1 MEGTNR
7 TWTRLAT
14 MGTAMATK
22 TMPGRWMRRGRG
34 ERAYRVRKVQVRASG
49 DEEGETNKESPRI
62 AFEPKAKKREPRKRS
77 TADIRTPTK
86 DAAIRKD
93 GEMPIEY
100 QLEAA
105 GVAVLVLLFVAILLG
120 GIFLGASA
128 FLSEELDQIAQDVVY
143 PNYSKLVVAFL
154 LGSTAYGF
162 YKSR

>member
-1 MEGTNR
+1 
-7 TWTRLAT
+7 
-14 MGTAMATK
+14 
-22 TMPGRWMRRGRG
+22 
-34 ERAYRVRKVQVRASG
+34 
-49 DEEGETNKESPRI
+49 
-62 AFEPKAKKREPRKRS
+62 
-77 TADIRTPTK
+77 
-86 DAAIRKD
+86 
-93 GEMPIEY
+93 MPIEY